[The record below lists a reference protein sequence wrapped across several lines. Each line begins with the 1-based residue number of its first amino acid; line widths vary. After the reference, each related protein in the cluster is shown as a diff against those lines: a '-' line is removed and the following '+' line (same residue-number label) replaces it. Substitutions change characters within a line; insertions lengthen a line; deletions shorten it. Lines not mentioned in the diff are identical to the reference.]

1 MNIALFASPA
11 VFAPLHGFY
20 RWLTGGLTDGLMDG
34 SARAVR
40 PMQRNSLRQSAF
52 PAQPGARLGARPG
65 AKTGARPDA
74 LGGCA
79 ADGNLARDGHAF
91 AKEFVDGQLSGP
103 LSRPLSGLSGGP
115 VGSARPLR
123 KITPRASV
131 PVPVPVR
138 MIRLRE
144 AGQAR
149 ASVGRMVIS
158 GRMADVC
165 AELDR
170 LAACEAALH

>member
-11 VFAPLHGFY
+11 VFAPLQGFY
-20 RWLTGGLTDGLMDG
+20 RWLTDGLTDGLMDG

-52 PAQPGARLGARPG
+52 AAKSGAKPG
-65 AKTGARPDA
+65 AKTGSKPDA

-79 ADGNLARDGHAF
+79 ADGNLARGGHDF
-91 AKEFVDGQLSGP
+91 AKEFVNG
-103 LSRPLSGLSGGP
+103 PLSGLSGGP

-123 KITPRASV
+123 KLTPRASA
-131 PVPVPVR
+131 PASVPVR

>member
-52 PAQPGARLGARPG
+52 PAQPGARPG
-65 AKTGARPDA
+65 AKTGAKPDA

-91 AKEFVDGQLSGP
+91 AKEFVNGQLSG
-103 LSRPLSGLSGGP
+103 PLSGLSGGP

-123 KITPRASV
+123 KITPRASAPA